1 MRKEGNTNEYT
12 NNPIA
17 AGFPFQGS
25 KMIATSS
32 ANNDGGQ
39 FELNFRDE
47 RYLPF
52 EGAGAVDSEWV
63 LELPGLFRSF
73 DYDTISDVI
82 FHLSYRSKYGDEVL
96 FRTTVESGLT
106 TKVGPLKRLVSLKEE
121 FPDAW
126 FQLESGAAD
135 TTIRLTKKHF
145 PFFVQSGSG
154 AFQIGNAT
162 PYGANGPMKNSIQP
176 TVDGDF
182 TITAAHKNGKGDD
195 VWLLVEYFVNAS

>member
-82 FHLSYRSKYGDEVL
+82 FHLSYRSKYGVDVL

-106 TKVGPLKRLVSLKEE
+106 TKVGPLKRLVSLKEA

-135 TTIRLTKKHF
+135 PTIRLTKKHF
-145 PFFVQSGSG
+145 PFFVQSASG
-154 AFQIGNAT
+154 GVQIGSAT
-162 PYGANGPMKNSIQP
+162 PYGTNSLVNSIQP

-195 VWLLVEYFVNAS
+195 VWLLVGYYLA